1 MPLKELKNGGI
12 GRSTKQ
18 ITDFLAKNPGS
29 QDKAIEVFKNTAKTL
44 MQRTEQINT
53 NRYWMV

>member
-18 ITDFLAKNPGS
+18 IADFFANNPGS
-29 QDKAIEVFKNTAKTL
+29 QDKTIEVLINTAKTL
-44 MQRTEQINT
+44 MQRKEQIYT